1 MEKER
6 ILVVDDEPGIRSFM
20 SRIVQTLNYDHL
32 EASDGEEALQLYMK
46 HGADLIIS
54 DVRMPNLDGL
64 GLLEQVRMMN
74 PEQVVIMVTAFDDS
88 DTVKKALKAGA
99 YDYINKPLDLD
110 EVIYSIKRGM
120 EKVRFLKKLKDYQN
134 NLEKQ
139 VAKQTKQIKKVF
151 AGALSALANALEAKD
166 VYTQGHS
173 KRVTALA
180 LEIARKMHLSPM
192 QVEQI
197 KLAGM
202 FHDIGKI
209 GIKDNILNKNG
220 SLTPE
225 EFAHIKKHPQIAVDI
240 IGDLIDKEILDI
252 VLYHHERYDGG
263 GYPAGLKGENIPL
276 GARILAVADSWDA
289 MTSER
294 PYREALPTAVAIE
307 EIKKNAGTQFDPQ
320 IVDVFL
326 DIITY
331 EKDTRQPKD
340 QVFHGMLEAVN

>member
-1 MEKER
+1 MERER
-6 ILVVDDEPGIRSFM
+6 ILIVDDEPGIRNFM
-20 SRIVQTLNYDHL
+20 SRIVETLHYDHV
-32 EASDGEEALQLYMK
+32 EASDGEEALKLYIENRP
-46 HGADLIIS
+46 DLILS
-54 DVRMPNLDGL
+54 DVRMPGLDGL
-64 GLLEQVRMMN
+64 GLLEQVKMIN

-110 EVIYSIKRGM
+110 EVIYSIQRGM
-120 EKVRFLKKLKDYQN
+120 EKVRFVKKLKDYQD

-139 VAKQTKQIKKVF
+139 VARQTKQIKKVF
-151 AGALSALANALEAKD
+151 AGALSALASALEAKD

-173 KRVTALA
+173 RRVTALA
-180 LEIARKMHLSPM
+180 VEIARRMHLPPI

-220 SLTPE
+220 RLTQE
-225 EFAHIKKHPQIAVDI
+225 EYSEIKKHPEIAVDI
-240 IGDLIDKEILDI
+240 IGELIDKEILDI
-252 VLYHHERYDGG
+252 VLYHHERYDGK
-263 GYPAGLKGENIPL
+263 GYPAGLKGEEIPL

-294 PYREALPTAVAIE
+294 PYRKALPKSVAME
-307 EIKKNAGTQFDPQ
+307 ELRKNAGTQFDPD
-320 IVDVFL
+320 IVSVFL
-326 DIITY
+326 DTIMF
-331 EKDTRQPKD
+331 EKHTHSAEYTVAD
-340 QVFHGMLEAVN
+340 MLEVAN

>member
-1 MEKER
+1 MEREK
-6 ILVVDDEPGIRSFM
+6 ILIVDDEPGIRNFM
-20 SRIVQTLNYDHL
+20 SRIVETLNYNHV
-32 EASDGEEALQLYMK
+32 EAADGKEALQLYRQD
-46 HGADLIIS
+46 GADLILS
-54 DVRMPNLDGL
+54 DVRMPGLDGL
-64 GLLEQVRMMN
+64 GLLEQVRMID

-110 EVIYSIKRGM
+110 EVIYSIQRGM
-120 EKVRFLKKLKDYQN
+120 EKVRFLKKLKDYQD

-139 VAKQTKQIKKVF
+139 VARQTKQIKKVF

-180 LEIARKMHLSPM
+180 VEIARRMHLPPI

-220 SLTPE
+220 SLTQE
-225 EFAHIKKHPQIAVDI
+225 EFSEIKKHPKIAVDI
-240 IGDLIDKEILDI
+240 IGDLIDKDILDI
-252 VLYHHERYDGG
+252 VLYHHERYDGK

-289 MTSER
+289 MTSKR
-294 PYREALPTAVAIE
+294 PYRKALPKDVAME
-307 EIKKNAGTQFDPQ
+307 ELRKNAGTQFDPR
-320 IVDVFL
+320 IVSVFL
-326 DIITY
+326 DTVMF
-331 EKDTRQPKD
+331 EKHTHSPQYAFDD
-340 QVFHGMLEAVN
+340 MLEVAN

>member
-1 MEKER
+1 MEKEK
-6 ILVVDDEPGIRSFM
+6 ILIVDDEPGIRNFM
-20 SRIVQTLNYDHL
+20 SRIVETLKYDHS
-32 EASDGEEALQLYMK
+32 EASNGEEALQLYMK
-46 HGADLIIS
+46 DRADLILS
-54 DVRMPNLDGL
+54 DVRMPRLDGL
-64 GLLEQVRMMN
+64 GLLEQVRMIN

-110 EVIYSIKRGM
+110 EVIYSIQRGM
-120 EKVRFLKKLKDYQN
+120 EKVRFLKKLKDYQD

-139 VAKQTKQIKKVF
+139 VTKQTKRIKKVF

-173 KRVTALA
+173 KRVTMLA
-180 LEIARKMHLSPM
+180 VEIAREMHLSPI

-220 SLTPE
+220 PLTPE
-225 EFAHIKKHPQIAVDI
+225 EFAEIKKHPQIAVDI

-252 VLYHHERYDGG
+252 VLYHHERYDGK
-263 GYPAGLKGENIPL
+263 GYPAGLKGEEIPL

-294 PYREALPTAVAIE
+294 PYRKALPRHVAIE
-307 EIKKNAGTQFDPQ
+307 EIEKNAGTQFDPK
-320 IVDVFL
+320 IASVFL
-326 DIITY
+326 EIIAY
-331 EKDTRQPKD
+331 GKDTYLPEYSLP
-340 QVFHGMLEAVN
+340 GMLEAAN